1 MHTADIF
8 EAHGI
13 SDFQVFS
20 FAFRSWL
27 SNHYLIDPDAASLT
41 DHLMVFSLRVSTWPS
56 GLASHGPAFFE
67 AIIHT
72 AWKPLDNYRVVVVKS
87 SNWVWYLPELESF
100 A

>member
-1 MHTADIF
+1 MLLGRVSDAMHTADIF

-72 AWKPLDNYRVVVVKS
+72 A
-87 SNWVWYLPELESF
+87 
-100 A
+100 